1 MFTLLFVCFC
11 RSAAYLA
18 SVATAELLKGASASQ
33 LLQNASGSG
42 ATSRKS
48 RSMDS
53 FQSTYEVL
61 QRVALSDPDAVAAYH
76 AGQGLCALQEI
87 YEAMYRKA
95 FSGEDLP
102 DIDSRKATY
111 EKFKIDLKL

>member
-87 YEAMYRKA
+87 YEAIYRKA
-95 FSGEDLP
+95 FSSADLP

-111 EKFKIDLKL
+111 EKFNIDLKL